1 MRQNNRRDRRD
12 RRNNFEE
19 EDDGFEEKTVH
30 VNRVT
35 RVRKGGKRLR
45 YNALT
50 VVGNKNG
57 MVGLGF
63 GKANEVMEARRKSF
77 QDARKNL
84 FKVPIIKGTLPHSI
98 VGVAGSTRVV
108 MRPAS
113 PGTGVVAGSSPRYI
127 FEAAGVQDVL
137 SKIIGSRN
145 KINAAHATINGL
157 KRMRNA
163 ETIAKLRHR
172 SVGKILGTE
181 SDDES

>member
-1 MRQNNRRDRRD
+1 MRQNNRRN
-12 RRNNFEE
+12 RRNRRNDFEE
-19 EDDGFEEKTVH
+19 EDDGFEERVMH

-45 YNALT
+45 YNTLT
-50 VVGNKNG
+50 VVGNKKG

-63 GKANEVMEARRKSF
+63 GKANEVPAARDKSLL
-77 QDARKNL
+77 DARKNL
-84 FKVPIIKGTLPHSI
+84 FQVPIVNGTLPHSV

-137 SKIIGSRN
+137 SKILGSRN

-157 KRMRNA
+157 KQMRNA
-163 ETIAKLRHR
+163 QTIAKLRHKTVQ
-172 SVGKILGTE
+172 SVLGSET
-181 SDDES
+181 DEG